1 MQLGL
6 HFVVGVSSQTCN
18 VLVTTVE
25 FVSPSYRYV
34 GGGVDGVIFLN
45 AFVNFLTHNTL
56 LTHNILFT

>member
-34 GGGVDGVIFLN
+34 GGGGGGLMV
-45 AFVNFLTHNTL
+45 
-56 LTHNILFT
+56 